1 MVLNMAFEIREQHKV
16 EIRTERNQV
25 LGWGKSCCAESHKAT
40 FAPLVGYD
48 LLLRGHWRI
57 LS

>member
-1 MVLNMAFEIREQHKV
+1 MAFAIREQHKV